1 MSCSASRAAYRAVS
15 RWSSLSCA
23 SALGESSS
31 GHAAI
36 SPPFLKCDRPRH
48 QQVFGITL
56 PQIMPAGTAGS
67 PSL

>member
-1 MSCSASRAAYRAVS
+1 MSCSASRAAYRALS

-23 SALGESSS
+23 SAVGESSS

-48 QQVFGITL
+48 QQVFGITFL
-56 PQIMPAGTAGS
+56 QIMPAATAGG
-67 PSL
+67 PSF